1 MSDYTVVQAG
11 FGTNAEKGR
20 CAAIGGIALG
30 AGNECIR
37 ASEIHG
43 KFNSAHEAYA
53 VILEEVDEFWDEVKK
68 KREARSP
75 EKMRKELIQI
85 AAMAIRT
92 IYDLKLQ
99 PGR

>member
-1 MSDYTVVQAG
+1 MHTSI
-11 FGTNAEKGR
+11 AEEATIGR
-20 CAAIGGIALG
+20 IALE

-37 ASEIHG
+37 ASEPYAP
-43 KFNSAHEAYA
+43 FPTADDAY
-53 VILEEVDEFWDEVKK
+53 VILLKKVDNFRGETLK
-68 KREARSP
+68 KRQERSP